1 MAPAA
6 AWPPSAS
13 LGSIPPL
20 GATAGAAHVR
30 AQHFK
35 VFVKGG
41 GSLSRPGLPG
51 SGLGRDTCHHH
62 LVLQSCVSLAVLALL
77 DHHPDT
83 GNSWGAGR
91 GGVTA
96 VPSLCSL
103 GTAPGWAPALSEP
116 PTDHLSL
123 LALADGRRS
132 LPSA

>member
-13 LGSIPPL
+13 LSSIPPL

-30 AQHFK
+30 AQHFT

-62 LVLQSCVSLAVLALL
+62 LVL
-77 DHHPDT
+77 
-83 GNSWGAGR
+83 
-91 GGVTA
+91 
-96 VPSLCSL
+96 
-103 GTAPGWAPALSEP
+103 
-116 PTDHLSL
+116 
-123 LALADGRRS
+123 
-132 LPSA
+132 